1 MYPLLPEMLVITWTY
16 WFCCARM
23 SLERTLLMVTR
34 FVSVPEYP
42 ANAKHPPNEAVLVG
56 ARLKIGHRNG
66 KKNKNTTNS
75 DSLSLELRLLGIP
88 LLGLWGN
95 WVEDKPL
102 PVGKSTG
109 KVLSSTLLLM
119 GVISS

>member
-1 MYPLLPEMLVITWTY
+1 
-16 WFCCARM
+16 
-23 SLERTLLMVTR
+23 MVTR

-42 ANAKHPPNEAVLVG
+42 ANAKHPPNEVVLVG

-75 DSLSLELRLLGIP
+75 DSLSLEFRLLGIP
-88 LLGLWGN
+88 VLGLRVN
-95 WVEDKPL
+95 WMEDKPL

-109 KVLSSTLLLM
+109 KVLSSTFLPM